1 MAVQSLLPTIL
12 VTVAWYLSIS
22 TCTYR
27 LAAMGGHP
35 RPWRAFLPVENIAM
49 LCSIAG
55 KRQSRWMVVL
65 LLGVPVVGAVMFATL
80 GGALME
86 KTGRSR
92 FTGYVLATPPV
103 ALLGL
108 PLIAYSA
115 RKLQPVTV
123 RS

>member
-1 MAVQSLLPTIL
+1 MATDPLVSTIL
-12 VTVAWYLSIS
+12 ITFAWYLSIS

-35 RPWRAFLPVENIAM
+35 NPWRAFRPIENVAM
-49 LCSIAG
+49 LYAIAG
-55 KRQSRWMVVL
+55 KRHSRWMVLVL
-65 LLGVPVVGAVMFATL
+65 LGIPVIGAVMFATL

-86 KTGRSR
+86 VTGRSR
-92 FTGYVLATPPV
+92 LTGYVLAIPPV

-115 RKLQPVTV
+115 REVQVVPV
-123 RS
+123 R